1 MIKEKPLLNRI
12 LSFSIGPI
20 GLAALSLLSV
30 PLTAWIFPP
39 EIIGKMNF
47 VVMFSSFCL
56 LVLSLGLDQ
65 AYVRFYYDED
75 DSPRLLMQTFLPG
88 FIFLSAVMSVFVLLF
103 PWSQGWF
110 GVEGLVPMLIIV
122 TYAILL
128 FIYRSSSM
136 ILRME
141 SKGWLFSITQI
152 SIKLITVLVLLY
164 YSYFLSEKA
173 FIWLLLAQIMGV
185 LFAVVVSVIV
195 TRKEWLLAMKA
206 KFNKSFQVELLK
218 FSLPLVISGLSF
230 WCMTSLDRVF
240 IKHYL
245 GFDSLGIYS
254 VAISFSG
261 VVLVLQSV
269 FSTIWAPMVYEWAAK
284 GKGLENVDAVTRWMT
299 FAIGGIFS
307 LAGLLSWLLPYILP
321 AEYASI
327 EFLLVAC
334 VAYPLFYTLS
344 EVTVVGINL
353 AKKTKFIMIGSVLAL
368 LINISLNYILV
379 PVYGLKGA
387 ASATAISFW
396 CFLIIR
402 TELSC
407 YFWKKLP
414 RASIYLVSTCC
425 LVFSVMHV
433 FFAKLFFKEFMI
445 LWLMFALA
453 LMAKSFIYFRKQRS
467 LWAID
472 R

>member
-39 EIIGKMNF
+39 EVIGKMNF

-65 AYVRFYYDED
+65 AYIRFYYDED
-75 DSPRLLMQTFLPG
+75 NSPRLLIQTFIPG
-88 FIFLSAVMSVFVLLF
+88 LILLSAVMSVFVLLL
-103 PWSQGWF
+103 PWSKEWF

-136 ILRME
+136 ILRMKN
-141 SKGWLFSITQI
+141 KGWLFSITQI
-152 SIKLITVLVLLY
+152 SIKLMTVLVLLY
-164 YSYFLSEKA
+164 YSYFLSEKT
-173 FIWLLLAQIMGV
+173 FIWLLFAQIIGV

-195 TRKEWLLAMKA
+195 TRREWLLAMKA

-245 GFDSLGIYS
+245 GFDLLGIYS

-261 VVLVLQSV
+261 AVLVLQSV

-321 AEYASI
+321 TEYASV

-334 VAYPLFYTLS
+334 VAYPLF
-344 EVTVVGINL
+344 
-353 AKKTKFIMIGSVLAL
+353 
-368 LINISLNYILV
+368 
-379 PVYGLKGA
+379 
-387 ASATAISFW
+387 
-396 CFLIIR
+396 
-402 TELSC
+402 
-407 YFWKKLP
+407 
-414 RASIYLVSTCC
+414 
-425 LVFSVMHV
+425 
-433 FFAKLFFKEFMI
+433 
-445 LWLMFALA
+445 
-453 LMAKSFIYFRKQRS
+453 
-467 LWAID
+467 
-472 R
+472 